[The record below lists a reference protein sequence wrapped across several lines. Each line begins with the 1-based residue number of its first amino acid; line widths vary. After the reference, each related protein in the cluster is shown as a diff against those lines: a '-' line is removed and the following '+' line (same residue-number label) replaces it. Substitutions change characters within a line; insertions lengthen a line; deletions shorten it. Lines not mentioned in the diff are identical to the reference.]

1 MFFQNL
7 YLDWKTVSF
16 FLKISKE
23 IGKAWRK
30 SIARAKRARLT
41 CPRRIFS
48 VSPQSLSMFSAS
60 FQTFCLTARPYLNT
74 QKYGLFCSLV
84 FTLNRLWE
92 KNLVFS
98 SIDSI
103 WIACMSMYIFSRARA
118 SGAILSNFF
127 EKQWTQ
133 NHPQYLSSL
142 AIVDR
147 AKGVTLLPETGLL
160 HITGALYISVR
171 TKIHKMYINKASAH
185 SNLSSWELV
194 VPRLNAD
201 WPTECSRQ
209 LNQFR

>member
-7 YLDWKTVSF
+7 YLDCKKVRIYVDCKTVGI

-30 SIARAKRARLT
+30 SLARAKRARLT
-41 CPRRIFS
+41 CLRRIFS

-60 FQTFCLTARPYLNT
+60 FQTFCLTSRPYLNT

-92 KNLVFS
+92 KKLVFS
-98 SIDSI
+98 SLDYI
-103 WIACMSMYIFSRARA
+103 WIACMSMYIFSRQRA
-118 SGAILSNFF
+118 SRAILSNFF

-133 NHPQYLSSL
+133 NHPQYLS
-142 AIVDR
+142 IVDW
-147 AKGVTLLPETGLL
+147 AEGVTLLPETGLL

-171 TKIHKMYINKASAH
+171 TKIHNPISRAE
-185 SNLSSWELV
+185 SWWF
-194 VPRLNAD
+194 PDRMNRMQRTIK
-201 WPTECSRQ
+201 PI
-209 LNQFR
+209 